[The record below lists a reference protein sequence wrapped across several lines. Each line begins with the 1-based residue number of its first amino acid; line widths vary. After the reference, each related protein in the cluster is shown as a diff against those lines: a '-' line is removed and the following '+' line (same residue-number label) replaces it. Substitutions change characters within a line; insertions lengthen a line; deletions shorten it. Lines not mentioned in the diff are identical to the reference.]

1 METVKQM
8 AFDNAPLQLLAKAT
22 SFFDNMCGI
31 SYMKEQVSG
40 EAIELDYD
48 DGDENSII
56 QDAFRWMDIDEGGE
70 EECKPD
76 GDWSTIE
83 ECPSDYEVFSISP
96 ARKYKTFEND
106 SPSTPSS
113 YPPKSPDRSLST
125 ATTATMNTYNTNESW
140 ETLSQRSSTS
150 SNPAVG
156 WEFFSNS
163 ESSPP
168 WTIAVPSSSPRTSA
182 VPSFKLKQREGP
194 MEHPHDMDFLS
205 LPSEKSM
212 REMRS
217 ESLGKPTYTYL
228 ARAA

>member
-8 AFDNAPLQLLAKAT
+8 AFDNAPKQLLAKT
-22 SFFDNMCGI
+22 TGFFNNMCCM

-48 DGDENSII
+48 GDENSII
-56 QDAFRWMDIDEGGE
+56 QNTFAWMDIDEGGE
-70 EECKPD
+70 EECKSD
-76 GDWSTIE
+76 GEWSTIDN
-83 ECPSDYEVFSISP
+83 CASDFEVFSRSP

-113 YPPKSPDRSLST
+113 YRPKSPDRSLST

-140 ETLSQRSSTS
+140 ETLSQRSSAS

-156 WEFFSNS
+156 VEIFSKS

-168 WTIAVPSSSPRTSA
+168 RRIAVPSSRRTSA
-182 VPSFKLKQREGP
+182 VPSFKLKQWKGP
-194 MEHPHDMDFLS
+194 MEYPHGMDFPS

-217 ESLGKPTYTYL
+217 ESLGKITYTYRA